1 MKNSVLEAISSL
13 YTQIFQNK
21 TRKSGPIIIG
31 YDNQDIVEQL
41 QEGVTFY
48 PFIFYLEKIKI
59 WIS

>member
-1 MKNSVLEAISSL
+1 MENSASEAVSSL
-13 YTQIFQNK
+13 YAQNFQNK
-21 TRKSGPIIIG
+21 TRKSGLMIIG